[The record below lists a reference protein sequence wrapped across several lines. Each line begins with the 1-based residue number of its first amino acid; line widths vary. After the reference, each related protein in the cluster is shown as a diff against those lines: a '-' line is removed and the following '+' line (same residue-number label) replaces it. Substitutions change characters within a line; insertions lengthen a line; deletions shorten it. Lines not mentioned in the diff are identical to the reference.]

1 MKKTKY
7 IFMGMCIVAT
17 LLCMLNCCSLEKR
30 VIVTTRGHE
39 ATYPSEHKVPK
50 FELYDFDSA
59 PRDTVLNY
67 RIR

>member
-1 MKKTKY
+1 MVLCISG
-7 IFMGMCIVAT
+7 IF
-17 LLCMLNCCSLEKR
+17 LSMLNSCGLEKR

-39 ATYPSEHKVPK
+39 ATYPNGHQTPR
-50 FELYDFDSA
+50 YDLLQDYGDS